1 MSFFEWGKADENYG
15 VDIDQQKYDE
25 NYQLVEPRETPPPP
39 GQKQYGDYEV
49 LRRPTMGGPGGAD
62 LIVPKDIDAGIPS
75 PDDYVEYMN
84 ANGSKSKQLK
94 SFIEGDKNTPLDTM
108 TESVNNGRLQDINV
122 VTDVV
127 LPAEAD
133 IVIKKDNQDTAI
145 KGILEQNAVNDIFF
159 SDMNI
164 KGLQDSIRYG
174 VHQETG
180 KVVSEQSQNELYVV
194 MRSIMLQFAN
204 FQTASEN
211 VIEEIKRLNR
221 KVLIYCIENVSSN
234 VKQHAGYV
242 ADLSK
247 LPVPMDMP
255 VYHNK
260 SNYTYD
266 MSNLL

>member
-15 VDIDQQKYDE
+15 IDIDQQKYGE
-25 NYQLVEPRETPPPP
+25 SYQPVTSEAEA
-39 GQKQYGDYEV
+39 KYGDYEV
-49 LRRPTMGGPGGAD
+49 LRRPTMGGPGGAGV
-62 LIVPKDIDAGIPS
+62 IVPKDIDAGIPS
-75 PDDYVEYMN
+75 IDDYIIYPD
-84 ANGSKSKQLK
+84 GTKQLK
-94 SFIEGDKNTPLDTM
+94 AFIADDQLGSLDTM
-108 TESVNNGRLQDINV
+108 TESVNNGRLQDVNV
-122 VTDVV
+122 VKDEV
-127 LPAEAD
+127 LPSEGD

-221 KVLIYCIENVSSN
+221 KVLIYCIENISSN

-260 SNYTYD
+260 KNYTYD
-266 MSNLL
+266 ISNLL

>member
-1 MSFFEWGKADENYG
+1 MSFFKWDQADGNYG
-15 VDIDQQKYDE
+15 VDIDLKEYGAD
-25 NYQLVEPRETPPPP
+25 YQPTDK
-39 GQKQYGDYEV
+39 GKGIYGDYEV
-49 LRRPTMGGPGGAD
+49 LRRPTTSGPGGSD

-75 PDDYVEYMN
+75 LEDYIVNPD
-84 ANGSKSKQLK
+84 GSKQLK
-94 SFIEGDKNTPLDTM
+94 SLIAGDRNTPLDTM
-108 TESVNNGRLQDINV
+108 TESVNNGRLHDVNV
-122 VTDVV
+122 IKDVV
-127 LPAEAD
+127 LPTEAD
-133 IVIKKDNQDTAI
+133 IVIKRDNQDTAI

-159 SDMNI
+159 SETNI
-164 KGLQDSIRYG
+164 KGIQDSIRYG

-180 KVVSEQSQNELYVV
+180 RIVSEQSQNELYVV

-221 KVLIYCIENVSSN
+221 KVLIYCIENISSN
-234 VKQHAGYV
+234 VKQHAGYIS
-242 ADLSK
+242 DLSK

>member
-1 MSFFEWGKADENYG
+1 MSFFKWDQKDTNYG
-15 VDIDQQKYDE
+15 IDIDGESYTINNE
-25 NYQLVEPRETPPPP
+25 
-39 GQKQYGDYEV
+39 QYGDYEV
-49 LRRPTMGGPGGAD
+49 LRRPTTSGPGGAD
-62 LIVPKDIDAGIPS
+62 LIVPKDIDSGIPS
-75 PDDYVEYMN
+75 IDDYIIN
-84 ANGSKSKQLK
+84 INPDGSKSKQLR
-94 SFIEGDKNTPLDTM
+94 SLVAGDRNTPLDTM
-108 TESVNNGRLQDINV
+108 TESVNNGRLHDVNV
-122 VTDVV
+122 IKDVV
-127 LPAEAD
+127 LPTEAD

-159 SDMNI
+159 SEMNI
-164 KGLQDSIRYG
+164 KGVQDSIRYG

-180 KVVSEQSQNELYVV
+180 RIVSEQSQNELYVV

-211 VIEEIKRLNR
+211 IVEEIKRLNR
-221 KVLIYCIENVSSN
+221 KVLIYCIENISSN
-234 VKQHAGYV
+234 VKQHAGYI

-247 LPVPMDMP
+247 LPVPMDPP

>member
-1 MSFFEWGKADENYG
+1 MSFFEWNKPDDNYG
-15 VDIDQQKYDE
+15 IDIDQKKYDA
-25 NYQLVEPRETPPPP
+25 NYQPATSENEV
-39 GQKQYGDYEV
+39 KYGDYEV

-75 PDDYVEYMN
+75 IDDYVKN
-84 ANGSKSKQLK
+84 PDGSKSRQLR
-94 SFIEGDKNTPLDTM
+94 SFIEGDVNTSLDTM
-108 TESVNNGRLQDINV
+108 TESVNNGRLQDVNV
-122 VTDVV
+122 VTDEV

-133 IVIKKDNQDTAI
+133 IVIHKDNQDTAI
-145 KGILEQNAVNDIFF
+145 KGILEQNSVNDIFF

-260 SNYTYD
+260 KNYTYD
-266 MSNLL
+266 ISNLL

>member
-15 VDIDQQKYDE
+15 IDIDQQKYDE
-25 NYQLVEPRETPPPP
+25 SYQPVAASTLPDE

-49 LRRPTMGGPGGAD
+49 LRRPTMGGPGGAGV
-62 LIVPKDIDAGIPS
+62 IVPKDIDAGIPS
-75 PDDYVEYMN
+75 IDDYIIN
-84 ANGSKSKQLK
+84 PDGSKQLR
-94 SFIEGDKNTPLDTM
+94 SFIAEDQLGSLDTM
-108 TESVNNGRLQDINV
+108 TESVNNGRLQDVNV

-127 LPAEAD
+127 LPAKAD

-221 KVLIYCIENVSSN
+221 KVMIYCIENVSSN

-260 SNYTYD
+260 KNYTYD
-266 MSNLL
+266 ISNLL

>member
-1 MSFFEWGKADENYG
+1 MSFFEWNKPDENYG
-15 VDIDQQKYDE
+15 VDIDLKEYDA
-25 NYQLVEPRETPPPP
+25 NYQPVT
-39 GQKQYGDYEV
+39 GTADATYGDYEV
-49 LRRPTMGGPGGAD
+49 LRRPTMGGPGGAGV
-62 LIVPKDIDAGIPS
+62 IVPRDIDAGIPS
-75 PDDYVEYMN
+75 PDDYVEYIN
-84 ANGSKSKQLK
+84 PDGSKGRQLK
-94 SFIEGDKNTPLDTM
+94 SLIAGDENTSLDTM
-108 TESVNNGRLQDINV
+108 TESVNNGRLHDVDV
-122 VTDVV
+122 VKDVV
-127 LPAEAD
+127 LPMEAD
-133 IVIKKDNQDTAI
+133 IVIKKDNQETAI
-145 KGILEQNAVNDIFF
+145 KGILEQNAINDIFF
-159 SDMNI
+159 SDINI
-164 KGLQDSIRYG
+164 KGLQGSIRYG

-211 VIEEIKRLNR
+211 IVEEIKRLNR
-221 KVLIYCIENVSSN
+221 KVMIYCIENISSN
-234 VKQHAGYV
+234 VKQHTGYI

>member
-1 MSFFEWGKADENYG
+1 M
-15 VDIDQQKYDE
+15 
-25 NYQLVEPRETPPPP
+25 
-39 GQKQYGDYEV
+39 
-49 LRRPTMGGPGGAD
+49 
-62 LIVPKDIDAGIPS
+62 
-75 PDDYVEYMN
+75 
-84 ANGSKSKQLK
+84 
-94 SFIEGDKNTPLDTM
+94 
-108 TESVNNGRLQDINV
+108 
-122 VTDVV
+122 
-127 LPAEAD
+127 
-133 IVIKKDNQDTAI
+133 
-145 KGILEQNAVNDIFF
+145 NDIFF

-260 SNYTYD
+260 KNYTYD
-266 MSNLL
+266 ISNLL